1 MVELYPVKVVERG
14 SELIHLLLADAF
26 GIPGQ
31 DLGLNLVDGS
41 GNGCEEQLPPDTD
54 MLLMWWQKWQVN
66 TALSSLM
73 NIKCLKNKLD

>member
-1 MVELYPVKVVERG
+1 MVERG

-54 MLLMWWQKWQVN
+54 MLLMW
-66 TALSSLM
+66 
-73 NIKCLKNKLD
+73 

>member
-1 MVELYPVKVVERG
+1 MVERG

-41 GNGCEEQLPPDTD
+41 GDGCEEQLPPDTD
-54 MLLMWWQKWQVN
+54 MLLVRWQSRRVN
-66 TALSSLM
+66 TKKRQLGQFNSV
-73 NIKCLKNKLD
+73 